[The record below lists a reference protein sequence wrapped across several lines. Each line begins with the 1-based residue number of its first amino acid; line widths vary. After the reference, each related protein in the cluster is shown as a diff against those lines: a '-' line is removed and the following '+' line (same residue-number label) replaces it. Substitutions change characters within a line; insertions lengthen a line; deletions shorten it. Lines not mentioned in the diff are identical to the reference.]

1 MEYIGEERRNKK
13 VFQVKCISWMGRRTQ
28 TRRWEHENKSGFLI
42 FFDFFSLSFFNS
54 TLFLWALVGFSHI
67 IYKHKQKRPK
77 SVFVASIPFFHCFV
91 VFSPSV
97 QSESLSWCVKN
108 AWENSST
115 QKRYILT
122 PEPGEETRKKNQARN
137 GKRCEK
143 EKSHPKICDCV
154 IYTFEQGAY
163 RIRVIISHR
172 ERSHERCMR
181 WRWIFTVIIVPVL
194 WSHEMRE
201 MCVFGCLGNVM
212 SELRVNRYYFSW
224 DSHITRVKFI
234 PIKIYFLTVSVVR
247 PFDLSARSRAVT
259 KRRRRKWKVHTAE
272 KVHKEGQ
279 KFVQLDER

>member
-1 MEYIGEERRNKK
+1 MEYIGEERRKKK

-28 TRRWEHENKSGFLI
+28 TRRWEHENKSGFLF

-122 PEPGEETRKKNQARN
+122 PEPGEETRKNTMQLSKEWETVRE
-137 GKRCEK
+137 GK
-143 EKSHPKICDCV
+143 KSPQNIWLCYLHIW
-154 IYTFEQGAY
+154 TRAY

-181 WRWIFTVIIVPVL
+181 WRWIFTVIIVLVL
-194 WSHEMRE
+194 WSQEMILDAWE
-201 MCVFGCLGNVM
+201 MWWA
-212 SELRVNRYYFSW
+212 S
-224 DSHITRVKFI
+224 
-234 PIKIYFLTVSVVR
+234 
-247 PFDLSARSRAVT
+247 
-259 KRRRRKWKVHTAE
+259 
-272 KVHKEGQ
+272 
-279 KFVQLDER
+279 